1 MIRFKTET
9 QEKCEK
15 MVGEVEG
22 KMLEYKRKYEGEVGK
37 CEEMRERIGRME
49 EEVAGLE
56 VENDNLQKS
65 AVK

>member
-22 KMLEYKRKYEGEVGK
+22 KMLEYKRKYEGEMGK
-37 CEEMRERIGRME
+37 CEEMRERIVGLE

-56 VENDNLQKS
+56 VENDNLQKFT
-65 AVK
+65 VK

>member
-1 MIRFKTET
+1 MIKFKTET

-22 KMLEYKRKYEGEVGK
+22 KMLEYKRKYEGEMGK
-37 CEEMRERIGRME
+37 CEEMKERIVRME

-56 VENDNLQKS
+56 MDNENLQKS
-65 AVK
+65 SVK

>member
-1 MIRFKTET
+1 
-9 QEKCEK
+9 

-22 KMLEYKRKYEGEVGK
+22 KMLEYKRKYEGEVAK